1 MGNALKF
8 TFRGHIYLS
17 ATVHFASFEGTPHL
31 QIVVGDTGI
40 GIKQEDKEKIF

>member
-8 TFRGHIYLS
+8 TFRGLIRLS
-17 ATVHFASFEGTPHL
+17 ASVNFASFEGTPHL
-31 QIVVGDTGI
+31 EIVVRDTGI